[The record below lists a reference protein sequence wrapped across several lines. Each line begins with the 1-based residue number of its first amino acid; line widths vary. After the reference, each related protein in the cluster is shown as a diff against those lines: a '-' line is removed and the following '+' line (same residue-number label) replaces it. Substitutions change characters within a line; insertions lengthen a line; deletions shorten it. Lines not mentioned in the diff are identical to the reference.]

1 MIGRGLFGVGAVLL
15 TCSACAATAPRELVD
30 ARVAMRE
37 ANQSEASILSPLEL
51 EQARTALD
59 RAERTH
65 TRGNDPA
72 TVRDLSYIARRKA
85 ELAMVKS
92 ELALA
97 MEPHSLPLPSRE
109 ERPDQ
114 KSDAPA
120 ARTDRSDDDA
130 ATWSMQTLGRLGSR
144 GVVSRDARGVVVT
157 IAGYSLFDAA
167 DYTLRTQGELT
178 LDLLAGALVDDA
190 DSRVIVMSYVDQGEG
205 SDFEKRLAR
214 DRAETI
220 RAFLTEHGVPN
231 RRILACAGKATG
243 DAPEGWASDRRV
255 EVIVKPSS
263 ATLSCE

>member
-1 MIGRGLFGVGAVLL
+1 MIRHGGMLVGALL
-15 TCSACAATAPRELVD
+15 VCSACAATAPRELVD
-30 ARVAMRE
+30 ARVALRE
-37 ANQSEASILSPLEL
+37 ANESEASVLSPLEL
-51 EQARTALD
+51 EQARTALE

-92 ELALA
+92 ELAVAL
-97 MEPHSLPLPSRE
+97 EPHELPLPGRE
-109 ERPDQ
+109 DRPEQ
-114 KSDAPA
+114 KTDSSS
-120 ARTDRSDDDA
+120 ARLDRSDEDA

-144 GVVSRDARGVVVT
+144 AVVSRDERGVVVT

-190 DSRVIVMSYVDQGEG
+190 DSRVIITSYADRADG
-205 SDFEKRLAR
+205 SEFETRLAR

-220 RAFLTEHGVPN
+220 RAFLNDHGVPN
-231 RRILACAGKATG
+231 RRVLACAGRPTG
-243 DAPEGWASDRRV
+243 SGVEGWASDRRV
-255 EVIVKPSS
+255 EIVVKPAR